1 MFWSRKLD
9 ITFHGQNKLNHQDL
23 NLSSTKNQMKKHTER
38 QHPGEVGKSISE
50 IDKQCI
56 CWVCNFS
63 PCNGVCSRQQLKH
76 FASSIKSFPHPSLRV
91 GRCHVALPVLCPPAW
106 EKPAPDVFIRSP
118 LLLSVCCSRNK
129 QIAREKI
136 RAR

>member
-1 MFWSRKLD
+1 MLWSNKLD
-9 ITFHGQNKLNHQDL
+9 ITFPDQNKLNHPDL
-23 NLSSTKNQMKKHTER
+23 NLSCIKNLMKKR
-38 QHPGEVGKSISE
+38 RAKQDPGEVGKSSSE
-50 IDKQCI
+50 IDKQYI
-56 CWVCNFS
+56 CWFCNFS
-63 PCNGVCSRQQLKH
+63 ACNGVRSRQQLRH
-76 FASSIKSFPHPSLRV
+76 FASSIKSSPHPSLRV

-129 QIAREKI
+129 QIARGKM